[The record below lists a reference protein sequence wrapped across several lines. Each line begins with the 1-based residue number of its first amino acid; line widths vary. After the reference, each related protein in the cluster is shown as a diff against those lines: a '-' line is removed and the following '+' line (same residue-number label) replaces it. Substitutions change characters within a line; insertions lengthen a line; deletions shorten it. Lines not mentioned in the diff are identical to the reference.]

1 MGNKAS
7 VFSLKQ
13 MEQIK
18 AYLKTDKGRRL
29 IIIIGIAGMA
39 LILLSSI
46 LPRQPSNETAIQA
59 QQNISNSQYE
69 QLLEQRLI
77 ELISGINGAGK
88 TNVLV
93 TLENGEENIYAV
105 NKEDSQDQSEQWT
118 DSGQKNQDN
127 SEENREDIV
136 IIKQDGDEQ
145 PVITT
150 TIEPRVKG
158 VVVVCQGGN
167 IATVKSKISQAVTTA
182 LNISSDRV
190 CVIQSD

>member
-1 MGNKAS
+1 MGKAS
-7 VFSLKQ
+7 ILSLKQ
-13 MEQIK
+13 IEQIK

-46 LPRQPSNETAIQA
+46 LPRQPSNETATE
-59 QQNISNSQYE
+59 QQQMVSNSQYE

-77 ELISGINGAGK
+77 KLISEIDGAGK

-105 NKEDSQDQSEQWT
+105 NKEDSQDISEKWT
-118 DSGQKNQDN
+118 EDGQKNQDN
-127 SEENREDIV
+127 SKENRQDIV
-136 IIKQDGDEQ
+136 IIKQDGNEQ

-158 VVVVCQGGN
+158 VVVVCQGGG
-167 IATVKSKISQAVTTA
+167 IATIKSKISQAVTTA

>member
-18 AYLKTDKGRRL
+18 AYLKTDKGRRM

-46 LPRQPSNETAIQA
+46 LPRQPSNETAAQT
-59 QQNISNSQYE
+59 QQNVSNSQYE

-77 ELISGINGAGK
+77 KLISGINGAGK

-105 NKEDSQDQSEQWT
+105 NKEDSQDISEQWT

-127 SEENREDIV
+127 SKENRQDIV
-136 IIKQDGDEQ
+136 IIEQDGDEQ

-150 TIEPRVKG
+150 TVEPRVKG
-158 VVVVCQGGN
+158 VVVVCQGGG

>member
-1 MGNKAS
+1 MGKAS
-7 VFSLKQ
+7 ILSIKQ
-13 MEQIK
+13 IEQIK

-46 LPRQPSNETAIQA
+46 LPRQPSNEIATE
-59 QQNISNSQYE
+59 QQQMVSNNQYE

-77 ELISGINGAGK
+77 KLISGIDGAGK

-105 NKEDSQDQSEQWT
+105 NKEDSQDVSEKWT
-118 DSGQKNQDN
+118 YDGQKNQDN
-127 SEENREDIV
+127 SKENRQDIV
-136 IIKQDGDEQ
+136 IIKQDGNEQ

-158 VVVVCQGGN
+158 VVVVCQGGG
-167 IATVKSKISQAVTTA
+167 IATIKSKISQAVTTA

>member
-1 MGNKAS
+1 MGKAS
-7 VFSLKQ
+7 ILSVKQIERLKD
-13 MEQIK
+13 
-18 AYLKTDKGRRL
+18 YVKTDKGRRL

-46 LPRQPSNETAIQA
+46 LPRQPSTETTTQA
-59 QQNISNSQYE
+59 EQNISNSQYE
-69 QLLEQRLI
+69 QILEQRLI
-77 ELISGINGAGK
+77 KLISGINGAGK

-105 NKEDSQDQSEQWT
+105 NKENNQDLSEQWT
-118 DSGQKNQDN
+118 DNGQKNQDN
-127 SEENREDIV
+127 SKENREDIV

>member
-1 MGNKAS
+1 MGKAS
-7 VFSLKQ
+7 ILSLKQ
-13 MEQIK
+13 IEQIK

-46 LPRQPSNETAIQA
+46 LPRQPSNETATE
-59 QQNISNSQYE
+59 QQQMVNNSQYE

-77 ELISGINGAGK
+77 KLISEIDGAGK

-105 NKEDSQDQSEQWT
+105 NKEDSQDISEKWT
-118 DSGQKNQDN
+118 EDGQKNQDN
-127 SEENREDIV
+127 SKENRQDIV
-136 IIKQDGDEQ
+136 IIKQDGNEQ

-158 VVVVCQGGN
+158 VVVVCQGGG
-167 IATVKSKISQAVTTA
+167 IATIKSKISQAVTTA